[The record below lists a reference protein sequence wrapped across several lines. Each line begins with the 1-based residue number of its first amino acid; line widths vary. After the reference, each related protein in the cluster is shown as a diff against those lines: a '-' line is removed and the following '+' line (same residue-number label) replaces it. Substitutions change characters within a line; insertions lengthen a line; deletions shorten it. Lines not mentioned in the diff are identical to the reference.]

1 MLNLLASCVRKHK
14 SEKQI
19 YSHERRQKNKLIKC
33 NFILK
38 TDYIDNSILQ
48 CVKCQAEIDAASG
61 TNLKEYS

>member
-38 TDYIDNSILQ
+38 TDDIDNNILRH
-48 CVKCQAEIDAASG
+48 VKCQAEIAAISS
-61 TNLKEYS
+61 TDLKVYS